1 MCGVIG
7 YIGENAT
14 PKFFYNGLKRL
25 EYRGYDS
32 AGIAVLNRDGTPIV
46 IRAEG
51 KLTELQK
58 KLRKLPEHT
67 RIGIG
72 HTRWATHGKPS
83 IINAHPHLSNRFVIL
98 HNGIIE
104 NFKTLKVL
112 LQKEGYAFKSET
124 DSEVTAHLIDYEYNK
139 ICPQNNI
146 QKFRSAQE
154 ELHYKEDCVRR
165 ALIATVSQVKGTFAL
180 AILCVDTPD
189 TLYAVKFASPLIIGK
204 GKGENYIAS
213 GVTALVEHTK
223 DMIVLE
229 DGDIAFL
236 KKDSIEII
244 NFEGCIQER
253 KTSAIQWTAD
263 SLEKNGFNH
272 FMLKEIHE
280 SLQAVGQTLLNRLD
294 RETSRIKVTEYLSS
308 PKIDFTSINRIQII
322 ACGTS
327 YYAGL
332 LGKQTIEN
340 LTKIPVEVDIASEYR
355 YRTCTANQGT
365 LVVAISQSGETMDTL
380 QAIKHASQNKAHTL
394 AIVNAPQSTIAHHC
408 DAESLIFAGP
418 EVGVASTKAFCAQ
431 VSSLMVLALL
441 LAQEN
446 ECLSQEQL
454 SEKVQL
460 LLTVPTLMDSALQ
473 LSSKI
478 EKISEHFLDAKSV
491 LYIGRGAQ
499 WPIAMEGALKLKEIS
514 YIHAEGYPSG
524 ELKHGPIAL
533 IDEDMT
539 VVCLCPHGA
548 LYEKNISNIEE
559 IKARGGK
566 IFAIGTEGDKDLD
579 QIAQYVV
586 KIPYADEF
594 IQPFLTAV
602 VVHLFAYWVALK
614 RGNNIDQ
621 PRNLAKSVT
630 VE

>member
-7 YIGENAT
+7 YIGNGTT
-14 PKFFYNGLKRL
+14 PQFFYNGLKRL

-32 AGIAVLNRDGTPIV
+32 AGIAVLSADGTPSI

-51 KLTELQK
+51 KLSGLQDKLSELPQSAQ
-58 KLRKLPEHT
+58 
-67 RIGIG
+67 IGIG

-83 IINAHPHLSNRFVIL
+83 VINAHPHQSNRFVIL

-104 NFKTLKVL
+104 NYKSLKSFL
-112 LQKEGYAFKSET
+112 IQQGYEFKSET
-124 DSEVTAHLIDYEYNK
+124 DTEVTAHLLDYEYSK
-139 ICPQNNI
+139 ICPKNDAQNFENST
-146 QKFRSAQE
+146 QKYNHAE
-154 ELHYKEDCVRR
+154 ECVKK
-165 ALIATVSQVKGTFAL
+165 ALLSTVSQIKGTFAL
-180 AILCVDTPD
+180 AILCTETPN
-189 TLYAVKFASPLIIGK
+189 TLYAVRFASPLIIGK
-204 GKGENYIAS
+204 GQNENYIAS
-213 GVTALVEHTK
+213 GLTAFVEHTK
-223 DMIVLE
+223 EMIVME
-229 DGDIAFL
+229 DNDIAIL

-244 NFEGCIQER
+244 NFDGIPQER
-253 KTSAIQWTAD
+253 KTTKIQWTSE
-263 SLEKNGFNH
+263 SLEKNGFDH

-280 SLQAVGQTLLNRLD
+280 SSQAVGQTLLNRID
-294 RETSRIKVTEYLSS
+294 RDAGRIKINEYVSS
-308 PKIDFTSINRIQII
+308 NKINFESIKRIQII

-332 LGKQTIEN
+332 LGKNYIET
-340 LTKIPVEVDIASEYR
+340 LTGLPVEVDIASEYR
-355 YRTCTANQGT
+355 YRRCTANSDT
-365 LVVAISQSGETMDTL
+365 LAVAISQSGETMDTL
-380 QAIKHASQNKAHTL
+380 QAIKHARMSHAFTL
-394 AIVNAPQSTIAHHC
+394 AIVNVPQSTIARYC

-431 VSSLMVLALL
+431 VGSLIVLALI
-441 LAQEN
+441 LAQEKQTLSAQD
-446 ECLSQEQL
+446 LSQ
-454 SEKVQL
+454 KVHH

-478 EKISEHFLDAKSV
+478 EHISNNFIHAKSI
-491 LYIGRGAQ
+491 LYTGRGTQ

-533 IDEDMT
+533 IDEQMT
-539 VVCLCPHGA
+539 VVCLCPHDF

-566 IFAIGTEGDKDLD
+566 IFAIGSEGDEELS
-579 QIAQYVV
+579 QIAQYYIQ
-586 KIPYADEF
+586 IPRADEF
-594 IQPFLTAV
+594 IQPFLTTV
-602 VVHLFAYWVALK
+602 VVHLLAYWVALK